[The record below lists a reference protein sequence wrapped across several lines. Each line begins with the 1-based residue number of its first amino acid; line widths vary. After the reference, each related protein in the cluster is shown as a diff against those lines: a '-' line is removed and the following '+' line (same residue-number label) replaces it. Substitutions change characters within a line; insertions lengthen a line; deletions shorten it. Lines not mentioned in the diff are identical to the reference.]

1 MTGNRKHLSWRLKPW
16 QSAASSTSTSV
27 YILFMSASPRDH
39 LRGISS
45 LQSPEARPLKPRPP
59 CCCTERCLSKMYQ
72 YWTCRVSKS
81 HQIQHCTSVGPQ
93 KQTCQVWSPS
103 NERFSRSVNNRQTD
117 RESLPYIEVR
127 FAKLGGQKLLHCFL
141 CGALWDNYVRQQH
154 IQKSGLGFSVIVVWV
169 N

>member
-16 QSAASSTSTSV
+16 QSRR
-27 YILFMSASPRDH
+27 LH
-39 LRGISS
+39 LR
-45 LQSPEARPLKPRPP
+45 QSIFCLCLLPHWITWEGSHVRALKPRPP

-117 RESLPYIEVR
+117 REFLLYTVVR

-141 CGALWDNYVRQQH
+141 CVALWDNYVRQQH
-154 IQKSGLGFSVIVVWV
+154 IQNSGLGFSVIVVWV